1 MPALRFLLLFCL
13 FALPALAQD
22 SDYAAL
28 LQRAQKSDAQLDF
41 TALRQ
46 ASTRLPGYNGYSTP
60 EELEPMLR
68 ALGLSQWDI
77 AEKQARA
84 VLDKAYLQLDA
95 HYVLLLISRRKGDKV
110 AEKQHEFM
118 LRGLSNAIRN
128 KRNGS
133 SPDEAWN
140 SLNVN
145 EEFSV
150 CRLAGWRVQSQD
162 LVRRDSR
169 AFDRIM
175 VVNGEGKS
183 FPIYFDISNWFGKL

>member
-1 MPALRFLLLFCL
+1 M
-13 FALPALAQD
+13 AQD

-41 TALRQ
+41 SALRR
-46 ASTRLPGYNGYSTP
+46 ASTRVPGYNGYSAP
-60 EELEPMLR
+60 AELEPMLT
-68 ALGLSQWDI
+68 ALAASQWET

-110 AEKQHEFM
+110 AEKQHDFM

-128 KRNGS
+128 QHDGS
-133 SPDEAWN
+133 SPEEAWN
-140 SLNVN
+140 SLNVT

-169 AFDRIM
+169 AFDRL
-175 VVNGEGKS
+175 VVINGEGKS
-183 FPIYFDISNWFGKL
+183 FPIYFDISAWFGKL